1 MTSLFIMIWTHAYAI
16 KVMSFQIQ
24 RVWYQPTPLKMHFH
38 NIFKNDLGIHNFQ
51 IREPNGSQEDTSVNE
66 HVDSHQHSR

>member
-1 MTSLFIMIWTHAYAI
+1 
-16 KVMSFQIQ
+16 MSFQIQ